1 MRLCHSAHQKHVH
14 IAVCSMPFCTIFSGH
29 ARKVLMACVPMWD
42 GCGVQYRSL
51 RIQGPHCGALAASSM
66 LSSCCLSDLSDL
78 RESNRTG
85 AAIAN
90 PGVKIV
96 RLQTTHLLGFDCTS
110 RDVDQGFCFLWWD
123 VQAPVAEDFERH
135 VQPNTG
141 RTLQNTEFYAAI
153 RVFVQ
158 HS

>member
-51 RIQGPHCGALAASSM
+51 KIQGPHCGALAASSM
-66 LSSCCLSDLSDL
+66 LSSCCLPDLSDL
-78 RESNRTG
+78 RGSNRTG

-96 RLQTTHLLGFDCTS
+96 QLQTTHLLGFDCTS
-110 RDVDQGFCFLWWD
+110 RDVE
-123 VQAPVAEDFERH
+123 APVAEDFERH

-141 RTLQNTEFYAAI
+141 KTLQNTEFYAAI